1 VNEFVEECRKEWRR
15 LGVPDPIANEMA
27 ADLTADLEEA
37 HAEGGSAEDVLGDS
51 AFDPRRFAAAW
62 ASARGVTGV
71 PVPETRSG
79 WRPRL
84 ALAFAAVL
92 GALAVGA
99 GLVLLAGYST
109 TSMPSPARRV
119 IDRRLISGPGPLR
132 ILGPGGRQVIIGR
145 PFGGPFIAR
154 PIGGIVPVI
163 GVMLVILG
171 VVGLGLLAVMYWWQR
186 SGPRDSW
193 PRPGR
198 RTASVS

>member
-37 HAEGGSAEDVLGDS
+37 DAEGGSAEDVLGDS
-51 AFDPRRFAAAW
+51 AFDPRRFPAAW
-62 ASARGVTGV
+62 ASARGVTGT
-71 PVPETRSG
+71 PIPETRSG

-84 ALAFAAVL
+84 AIAFAAVL
-92 GALAVGA
+92 GALAVGT
-99 GLVLLAGYST
+99 GLVLLAGYGR
-109 TSMPSPARRV
+109 TSVAFPARR
-119 IDRRLISGPGPLR
+119 IITRRIISGPGPFR
-132 ILGPGGRQVIIGR
+132 ILGPGGRQTIIGG
-145 PFGGPFIAR
+145 PFGGPFIAG
-154 PIGGIVPVI
+154 PLGGIVPVI

-171 VVGLGLLAVMYWWQR
+171 VVGLGLLAMMYWWRR

-198 RTASVS
+198 RTAGVT